1 MIIIGFLFNLM
12 ILMGINIGFGIGSR
26 SIYRTLIMS
35 LYYVL
40 IPIFF
45 YLSIIITF
53 SERGLTHIIP
63 FLISLMYIGLN
74 LVFYRRESFLG
85 IMKILVISFPFFFI
99 YFLHYKKPDPDKL
112 TKLII
117 MIFYISLTFAVLQ
130 LLTRRTTHV
139 GRINGIFQG
148 YNSYSAF
155 LVTCLPLF
163 WKDKKKYV
171 ITLFLILFTK
181 SATMLL
187 ISLGITFLHIRKRW
201 FIITITT
208 SVLLGIIYYNNFY
221 VEDASNPMYK
231 ILSLI
236 TYEDIYNPDFYYDLA
251 ELDHSSELESIDS
264 SLVSGFNRLVQ
275 ISKVLLKMDSIPRV
289 LFGNETPHVVEG
301 NILTIISFFGLVGFI
316 PTLFIIYFYFLKP
329 VENKELK
336 LVTIVIMIGS
346 TFALP
351 ILAFPFS
358 TIFVIINM
366 YLWRYI

>member
-1 MIIIGFLFNLM
+1 MVMIGVIFNLM
-12 ILMGINIGFGIGSR
+12 VLVGIDIGFGIGSR

-45 YLSIIITF
+45 YLSIVITF
-53 SERGLTHIIP
+53 SEKGWPHIIP
-63 FLISLMYIGLN
+63 FLVALCYIGMN
-74 LVFYRRESFLG
+74 LLLYRKESFLG

-99 YFLHYKKPDPDKL
+99 YFLHYKRPDSE
-112 TKLII
+112 KLIQLI
-117 MIFYISLTFAVLQ
+117 NVIFYISLSFAVLQ
-130 LLTRRTTHV
+130 LLTGRTTHA

-148 YNSYSAF
+148 YNSFAAF

-163 WKDKKKYV
+163 WKDKKKYI
-171 ITLFLILFTK
+171 ITLILIVFTK

-187 ISLGITFLHIRKRW
+187 ISMGITFLHIRKRW
-201 FIITITT
+201 FIITVVTFL
-208 SVLLGIIYYNNFY
+208 LLGIIYYNFFY
-221 VEDASNPMYK
+221 VEVASNPVYK
-231 ILSLI
+231 IVSLL
-236 TYEDIYNPDFYYDLA
+236 TYEDIYNPDFYFELA
-251 ELDHSSELESIDS
+251 ELEHSNELESIDS
-264 SLVSGFNRLVQ
+264 SLISGFNRLVQ
-275 ISKVLLKMDSIPRV
+275 ISKVLLKLDTVPRV

-301 NILTIISFFGLVGFI
+301 NILTIISYFGLIGFI
-316 PTLFIIYFYFLKP
+316 PILLIISIYFLKP
-329 VENKELK
+329 VNNKKLK